1 MASTT
6 ALPPAQTFFSF
17 GTLSMRWSVSKDTL
31 RRKADADELK
41 TIYLAGRRMIPL
53 SEVLR
58 VEKEGLG
65 SGRKRPVRQKAEN
78 ETQPLR
84 SKGKQKAR

>member
-1 MASTT
+1 LLQQGEKMASDT
-6 ALPPAQTFFSF
+6 ALPTQTLF
-17 GTLSMRWSVSKDTL
+17 GFGRLSIRWEVSKDTL

-41 TIYLAGRRMIPL
+41 TIYLAGRRMVPL

-65 SGRKRPVRQKAEN
+65 SGRKRASKRTTAKAG
-78 ETQPLR
+78 R
-84 SKGKQKAR
+84 